1 MTGFLNAK
9 LATEAQSKAVDAARK
24 SVDLAY
30 SQYREGATDYER
42 VLDSQRTLL
51 AQENANAQIRSSV
64 VTNLIALYK
73 ALGGGWEMRL
83 EQPLVPE
90 PMQDEM
96 KKRTNWDD
104 YFSPPPAP

>member
-1 MTGFLNAK
+1 
-9 LATEAQSKAVDAARK
+9 VDAARK

-51 AQENANAQIRSSV
+51 AQENAYAQIRSSV
-64 VTNLIALYK
+64 ATNLIALYK
-73 ALGGGWEMRL
+73 ALGGGWEMRI
-83 EQPLVPE
+83 EQPLVPQ

-96 KKRTNWDD
+96 KNRTNWDD